1 MGRPR
6 QKRNREDVAAT
17 GSSWSENAL
26 RVWRLRFLDE
36 EETPEDRLRLVAMET
51 SYKAALKYGLS
62 EEEAR
67 RRAEELYQLMVEK
80 KFMFNSPTIRN
91 AGRDPKLSKAACF
104 VIPLGDSMP
113 EIFDAVKTAAL
124 IQQAGG
130 GVGADFT
137 PLRPKGDIIA
147 STGGKS
153 SGPVG
158 FMRIFDA
165 AAEEIKQGGVR
176 RGAWMFSLRAN
187 HPDIEEFVATEF
199 KNANTSVSAD
209 DRFMR
214 KVTGEDPDPSWEL
227 VNPRDGKVWKV
238 VDAKD
243 LFQKIVKR
251 AHATGNPGLL
261 FLDRINADN
270 PLPQLGPITATNP
283 CVAGDTWVMTGEGP
297 RQVRELVGRPFEAVV
312 NGTLHRTGEE
322 GFFRTATKPVLKLE
336 TREGYSLRLTPD
348 HRVLRVVDRT
358 RHRIGLEWVPAGK
371 LGPGD
376 RILLHN
382 HRSLPAWPGDLTEGE
397 GYLLGLLVGDGV
409 LKKDAAVLSVWA
421 KEEAVHGSPAD
432 KGAASIMAQA
442 LEYAMALPH
451 RSDFTGWVPVAGR
464 NEYRLKS
471 ASVKALAERVGMR
484 PGFQTVTPAIERA
497 SSEGY
502 RRFLRGLFDCD
513 GTVVG
518 SRQKGVSV
526 RLAQSDLELLRA
538 VQRMLLRLGIAST
551 IYKDRRA
558 AGVRRMPDG
567 KGSEREYQIKAQH
580 ELVISG
586 DNLALFAA
594 RVGFTHDAKAQKLAS
609 LLAAY
614 RRRLNRERFVAT
626 VLSVEP
632 DGVEDVFDVQ
642 VPGVGAFDA
651 GGIYV
656 HNCGEQPLHPNH
668 ACNLGSINLGLYWDT
683 KRRKVKWGE
692 LFRDARIA
700 TRGLNDVIETA
711 HYPTPEIDKAVRA
724 SMQIGLGV
732 MGLADLLIQAE
743 LPYDSPEGRRLA
755 ARCLRVIR
763 WAARTESRA
772 LAQERGTFP
781 LWEGSLW
788 GQKGVPVRNAAMTT
802 VAPTGT
808 IGVLV
813 DASSGIEP
821 LFAVAYIRKT
831 HEGQELKYIHPVF
844 VEVARREGF
853 YSEELMQEVAR
864 RGTVVGVPGVPLKW
878 QNIFKGAHDIHWR
891 DHVLMQA
898 ELQKYVDNAISKTVN
913 LPHDAT
919 EEEIAQAYILAWR
932 TGCKGITVF
941 RDGCRREQVLTIT
954 QQPPQRD
961 GGTICVEWGKYVPPA
976 LPPEMPARRYYV
988 DTPVGELQL
997 FVVTDEKNRPVEIFG
1012 QVGKAGSDINADVEA
1027 ICRMTSVALRAGIAL
1042 WYVVKQLH
1050 GIGGANAVGFGPK
1063 RVRSIA
1069 DAIGKVLNAHF
1080 LNPGAEELT
1089 TEGNVITGAQDK
1101 VGDVQLDLCPACGN
1115 ATLVHQDGCRRC
1127 LNPDCLYEAC

>member
-1 MGRPR
+1 MEWPPCTKGEQGTMAIRP
-6 QKRNREDVAAT
+6 
-17 GSSWSENAL
+17 SWSENAL

-36 EETPEDRLRLVAMET
+36 GETPEERLRLVAMET

-283 CVAGDTWVMTGEGP
+283 C
-297 RQVRELVGRPFEAVV
+297 
-312 NGTLHRTGEE
+312 
-322 GFFRTATKPVLKLE
+322 
-336 TREGYSLRLTPD
+336 
-348 HRVLRVVDRT
+348 
-358 RHRIGLEWVPAGK
+358 
-371 LGPGD
+371 
-376 RILLHN
+376 
-382 HRSLPAWPGDLTEGE
+382 
-397 GYLLGLLVGDGV
+397 
-409 LKKDAAVLSVWA
+409 
-421 KEEAVHGSPAD
+421 
-432 KGAASIMAQA
+432 
-442 LEYAMALPH
+442 
-451 RSDFTGWVPVAGR
+451 
-464 NEYRLKS
+464 
-471 ASVKALAERVGMR
+471 
-484 PGFQTVTPAIERA
+484 
-497 SSEGY
+497 
-502 RRFLRGLFDCD
+502 
-513 GTVVG
+513 
-518 SRQKGVSV
+518 
-526 RLAQSDLELLRA
+526 
-538 VQRMLLRLGIAST
+538 
-551 IYKDRRA
+551 
-558 AGVRRMPDG
+558 
-567 KGSEREYQIKAQH
+567 
-580 ELVISG
+580 
-586 DNLALFAA
+586 
-594 RVGFTHDAKAQKLAS
+594 
-609 LLAAY
+609 
-614 RRRLNRERFVAT
+614 
-626 VLSVEP
+626 
-632 DGVEDVFDVQ
+632 
-642 VPGVGAFDA
+642 
-651 GGIYV
+651 
-656 HNCGEQPLHPNH
+656 GEQPLHPNH

-788 GQKGVPVRNAAMTT
+788 GQKGIPVRNAAMTT

-821 LFAVAYIRKT
+821 LFAVAYIRRT
-831 HEGQELKYIHPVF
+831 HEGQELKYIHPAF
-844 VEVARREGF
+844 VEVARIEGF
-853 YSEELMQEVAR
+853 YSEDLMQDVAR
-864 RGTVVGVPGVPLKW
+864 RGTVVGVPGVPEKW
-878 QNIFKGAHDIHWR
+878 QGIFKGAHDIRWR
-891 DHVLMQA
+891 DHILMQA

-919 EEEIAQAYILAWR
+919 EEDIWQAYTLAWH

-941 RDGCRREQVLTIT
+941 RDGCRKEQVLTIT
-954 QQPPQRD
+954 QQPPQHD
-961 GGTICVEWGKYVPPA
+961 GGTICAEWGKYVPPA

-1027 ICRMTSVALRAGIAL
+1027 ICRITSVALRAGIAL

-1050 GIGGANAVGFGPK
+1050 GIGGANSVGFGPK

-1089 TEGNVITGAQDK
+1089 TEGNVITGVQGK
-1101 VGDVQLDLCPACGN
+1101 EGDVLLDLCPQCGN